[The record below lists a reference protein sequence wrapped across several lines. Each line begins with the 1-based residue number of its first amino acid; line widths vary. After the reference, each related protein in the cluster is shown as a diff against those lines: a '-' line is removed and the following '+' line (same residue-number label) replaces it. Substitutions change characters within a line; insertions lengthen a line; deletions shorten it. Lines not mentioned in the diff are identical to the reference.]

1 MIQCPG
7 LGFSSPLMI
16 LQRSGPVVL
25 QGSSL
30 WPSPVTVSTALEHPT
45 NTGLEG
51 FLRLFTGG

>member
-7 LGFSSPLMI
+7 LGFSSP

-30 WPSPVTVSTALEHPT
+30 WPSPVTVSTAPEHPT